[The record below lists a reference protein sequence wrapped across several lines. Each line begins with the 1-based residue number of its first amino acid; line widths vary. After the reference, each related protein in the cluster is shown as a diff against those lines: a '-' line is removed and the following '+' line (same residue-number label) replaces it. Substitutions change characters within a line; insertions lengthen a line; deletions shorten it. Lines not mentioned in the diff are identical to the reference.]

1 MSGALTGAT
10 MGNSGQQWA
19 TMGNTGAT
27 MGNNMQQWAT
37 MGNNGQQ
44 WRTMDMMM
52 MLLIV
57 LQVLSM
63 MGIETSGEEA
73 DQLFATVDTNRSKFD
88 DDDDFEHD
96 DDIDI
101 MMMI

>member
-1 MSGALTGAT
+1 
-10 MGNSGQQWA
+10 
-19 TMGNTGAT
+19 
-27 MGNNMQQWAT
+27 
-37 MGNNGQQ
+37 
-44 WRTMDMMM
+44 
-52 MLLIV
+52 
-57 LQVLSM
+57 M

-96 DDIDI
+96 DDVDM